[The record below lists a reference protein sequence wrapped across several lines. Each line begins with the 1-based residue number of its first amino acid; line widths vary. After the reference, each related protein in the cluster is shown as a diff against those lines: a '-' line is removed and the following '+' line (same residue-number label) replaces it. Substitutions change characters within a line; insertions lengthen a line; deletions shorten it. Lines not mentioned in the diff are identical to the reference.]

1 MNGMSGGMSGEGR
14 TECPQ
19 KYFGRYRATVINN
32 VDPMR
37 MGRVQVIIPD
47 VSNVIPST
55 WAMPSSPVGGLQT
68 GMYAVPT
75 IGAGVWIEFE
85 QGDPDYPV
93 VSGSFWGSAAEIP
106 AAAQAAPPITPPI
119 VIQSQSQNRLF
130 ISATPGDGLRLETAL
145 GPAGPNIV
153 INPVVGIVLSDG
165 KGAMISLTNGIVTIN
180 QGALV
185 IK

>member
-1 MNGMSGGMSGEGR
+1 MSIGMNGDGAD
-14 TECPQ
+14 ECPK
-19 KYFGRYRATVINN
+19 KYLGRYRATVINN
-32 VDPMR
+32 VDPLR
-37 MGRVQVIIPD
+37 MGRVQVIVPD

-75 IGAGVWIEFE
+75 IGAGVWVEFE

-93 VSGSFWGSAAEIP
+93 ISGSFWGSAAEIP
-106 AAAQAAPPITPPI
+106 AAAQAAPPVTPPI
-119 VIQSQSQNRLF
+119 VIQSQAQNRIV
-130 ISATPGDGLRLETAL
+130 ISATPGEGLRLETAL
-145 GPAGPNIV
+145 GPVGPSIL
-153 INPVVGIVLSDG
+153 ITPAAGIVLSDG
-165 KGAMISLTNGIVTIN
+165 TGAMISLVGGVVTIN

>member
-1 MNGMSGGMSGEGR
+1 MNMSFNTERSE
-14 TECPQ
+14 ECPK

-37 MGRVQVIIPD
+37 MGRVQVIVPD

-93 VSGSFWGSAAEIP
+93 ISGSFWGSAAEIP

-119 VIQSQSQNRLF
+119 VIQSQSQNRIV
-130 ISATPGDGLRLETAL
+130 ISATPGDGIRLETAL
-145 GPAGPNIV
+145 GPAGPSII
-153 INPVVGIVLSDG
+153 INPTAGIVLSDG
-165 KGAMISLTNGIVTIN
+165 KGAMISLVGGVVTIN